1 MEYAKRED
9 RNNQRS
15 KQPDK
20 KNNKEKTLQLLK
32 TDGFRVGNDGPP
44 PGSQPRKSSL
54 SGDVKQKMESSFGT
68 SFSDVNVHKDS
79 PEATNMGAK
88 AFAQGNNIHFA
99 PGQYNPESISG
110 QKLIGHEL
118 THVVQQRQ
126 GRVKATT
133 QAKGAPVND
142 DPALE
147 KEADEMGNKAAQFK
161 AGDPVQEPKSVNQ
174 SQSGSQ
180 VVQRFEAPLHES
192 ASRNALTDNGDFSQD
207 EASMIYYG
215 NWMRD
220 VNQGFVPSAM
230 EVLGA
235 DTVYA
240 MLNYVAYQKFG
251 KAPTSEQM
259 GFYILSEHLD
269 SPVGA
274 IKDSEYSST
283 PPKISPEL
291 ESADYVNPEKS
302 APVPNHLKTK
312 VPSTEPDAKAVSGSD
327 MGIFDVDSSGVMGYI
342 RRTNQHVEKRLTLA
356 AEKGRNEEGFLHF
369 GAAMHAIEDLFAHSN
384 YVEIAAEEM
393 LNSEMKGTFPELEN
407 MEGKIEI
414 QSFSPEVEVPG
425 TTAGSK
431 DKRKVLATG
440 SFSSLDTVESVGHEM
455 VHMLRQPPKYPA
467 SIDEIKAMNKFM
479 ESLSSQIDGGI
490 SNEQNEA
497 ILKKHLGFGYGIAK
511 SFAENIGFTTLLQG
525 SNRVMEYLYSNYP
538 DEISD
543 ALYEMSLLVHQNAM
557 LPIADQVDSLVLES
571 NVANTSMVEVLESS
585 QRIKANN
592 GELNDYVQP
601 TMERLGQDKNLEKSR
616 LEEATKRSEILE
628 NTPAK
633 AVAGPSHSQISK
645 DHKNSVF
652 FGLGFK
658 LAVEADKMIKD
669 KILAA
674 WGSKKANVGYQDS
687 LTKQRN
693 NNADENLEMG
703 KEILTQ
709 GYATGKKP
717 DLQANINETA
727 ESLKEVA
734 DLLVALDQS
743 PAHAR
748 AYLKGKQELI
758 ASSEIDG
765 SNPYI
770 GNKLNQILN
779 VANSGLVSVQQ
790 PLRSFEFEEAAR
802 DLNNLAL
809 RTKKA
814 KTLQEREAIYLELTT
829 LRMQFIQHITTI
841 QTDPSFTGNKLTYAT
856 VLTAMDRAIA
866 ANAPSFTTHQVN
878 VLEGKEKLTGM
889 DDSLQGDLKVNSFKM
904 GNQKTGDTKIDD
916 LINTSRQIID
926 HPKENDW
933 WKPIMREYISAN
945 KQVLKDFIKARNMGY
960 ATFRSNH

>member
-1 MEYAKRED
+1 M
-9 RNNQRS
+9 NN
-15 KQPDK
+15 
-20 KNNKEKTLQLLK
+20 TA
-32 TDGFRVGNDGPP
+32 PP
-44 PGSQPRKSSL
+44 PGSNTNNSSL
-54 SGDVKQKMESSFGT
+54 PGDVKHKMENSFGT
-68 SFSDVNVHKDS
+68 DFSNVNVHKDS
-79 PEATNMGAK
+79 PEATTMGAK
-88 AFAQGNNIHFA
+88 AFAQGNDIHFA
-99 PGQYNPESISG
+99 PGQYNPDTKSG

-133 QAKGAPVND
+133 QAKGAHIND

-147 KEADEMGNKAAQFK
+147 KEADEMGEKAVQFK
-161 AGDPVQEPKSVNQ
+161 VEEHAEEPKKLNQ
-174 SQSGSQ
+174 QQSSSQ

-312 VPSTEPDAKAVSGSD
+312 VPSTEPDAKAVTGSD

-393 LNSEMKGTFPELEN
+393 LNNEMKGTFPELEN

-425 TTAGSK
+425 ATPGTK
-431 DKRKVLATG
+431 DKRKALATG

-467 SIDEIKAMNKFM
+467 SLDEIKAMNRFM
-479 ESLSSQIDGGI
+479 ESLSSQVDGGL
-490 SNEQNEA
+490 SDEQNEA
-497 ILKKHLGFGYGIAK
+497 ILKKHLGLGYGLAN
-511 SFAENIGFTTLLQG
+511 SFARNIGFTAVLKG
-525 SNRVMEYLYSNYP
+525 SNKVMEFIYDKYP
-538 DEISD
+538 NEIKDAIYEISV
-543 ALYEMSLLVHQNAM
+543 LIHQNAM
-557 LPIADQVDSLVLES
+557 LPLADQVDSLVLES

-592 GELNDYVQP
+592 GQLDDYVQP
-601 TMERLGQDKNLEKSR
+601 TMEMLGQDKNLEKSR
-616 LEEATKRSEILE
+616 LEEAKKRSKILE

-658 LAVEADKMIKD
+658 LAVEADKMIKE
-669 KILAA
+669 KMLAV
-674 WGSKKANVGYQDS
+674 WGSKKAKVGYQDG
-687 LTKQRN
+687 LTEQRSN
-693 NNADENLEMG
+693 HAAENLEMG

-709 GYATGKKP
+709 GYATGEKP

-727 ESLKEVA
+727 ESLNQVA
-734 DLLVALDQS
+734 DLLVALNQS
-743 PAHAR
+743 PTRAR
-748 AYLKGKQELI
+748 MFLNGKQELI
-758 ASSEIDG
+758 ASSEING
-765 SNPYI
+765 NNPYI

-802 DLNNLAL
+802 NLNNLAE

-814 KTLQEREAIYLELTT
+814 KTLQERESIYLELTT

-841 QTDPSFTGNKLTYAT
+841 QTDPSFTGNKLTYAA

-878 VLEGKEKLTGM
+878 VLSGQDRLTGM
-889 DDSLQGDLKVNSFKM
+889 DDSLQGDLKVNSFKL
-904 GNQKTGDTKIDD
+904 GKQKTGNTKRDN

-933 WKPIMREYISAN
+933 WKPLMREYITAN
-945 KQVLKDFIKARNMGY
+945 KQVLKDYIKARNMGF
-960 ATFRSNH
+960 ATFRSKH